1 MYGSRWFH
9 LNPKFSENL
18 LRYDRK
24 SIIQENGLTIHMGLN
39 VQQFIDDAIA
49 EIRREVEGKAIIGLS
64 GGVDSS
70 VCAFLARKAIGDQ
83 LVPVY
88 VDSGLMRLNE
98 SKRIGEIFHDFNLIT
113 VNAEEKFLSALKG
126 VTDPEEK
133 RKVVGETF
141 IRVFEEEARE
151 VGSEYLIQGT
161 IYPDLIESEGGI
173 KSHHNVGGLP
183 LNMDFKGIVEPL
195 RDLYKDEVREV
206 ARGLGMPMEL
216 CERMP
221 YPGPGLSVRI
231 LGEVTKERLAVVR
244 AANAIVEEELDPFGP
259 WQAFAAVLGKATGV
273 KGDVRAYGWIVA
285 VRAVAS
291 RDAMTAEAMEL
302 PWEVLSRISHRIT
315 GEIAEVSRVVYDLTP
330 KPPGTIEFE

>member
-1 MYGSRWFH
+1 MIIFH
-9 LNPKFSENL
+9 VRFTLVSSEIRAADNRNP
-18 LRYDRK
+18 
-24 SIIQENGLTIHMGLN
+24 IILGIGQKAPMGIN
-39 VQQFIDDAIA
+39 VPQFIDEAIA
-49 EIRREVEGKAIIGLS
+49 EIRRTVKGRAVIGLS

-70 VCAFLARKAIGDQ
+70 VCAFLAREALGDR
-83 LVPVY
+83 LIPVY

-98 SKRIGEIFHDFNLIT
+98 SKKIAEMFSDFNLIT
-113 VNAEEKFLSALKG
+113 VTAEDRFLGALAG

-141 IRVFEEEARE
+141 IRVFEEEARR
-151 VGSEYLIQGT
+151 VGAEYLIQGT

-183 LNMDFKGIVEPL
+183 LHMDFKGIVEPL
-195 RDLYKDEVREV
+195 RDLYKDEVRAV
-206 ARGLGMPMEL
+206 ARGLSMPTEI

-231 LGEVTKERLAVVR
+231 LGEVTRERLGVVR
-244 AANAIVEEELDPFGP
+244 IANAIVEEELKGFLP

-273 KGDVRAYGWIVA
+273 KGDIRAYGYVVA
-285 VRAVAS
+285 VRAVSS
-291 RDAMTAEAMEL
+291 RDAMTADVIEL
-302 PWEVLSRISHRIT
+302 PWDVLRRISHRIA
-315 GEIAEVSRVVYDLTP
+315 GEIPEVSRVVYDLTP